1 MLEKNGWEMVK
12 CVCRPHKRRTSYEKP
27 NFLRQLQTC
36 LYKQWLSLVQS
47 PQSYII
53 VIVVPILTAL
63 ILYMIQA
70 AIYSE
75 SNLLTYVSKTSDEFV
90 VRSDLTNQSWPSCKT
105 IPKELIQKPCIDL
118 SVCLQYVEDNTE
130 LDRIYEMLNL
140 IIRRYQLENVRIYDN
155 CSTFYFDM
163 SDVLRDHDTI
173 VGITFNNDNMIQLIA
188 EAFGTNLKQSAIKS
202 ITGLVKLAYPKLN
215 LSLGATQ
222 NANDR
227 VITLYAPTMRY
238 SPTLTPATQFL
249 DGDINRNFFL
259 PIFKSIYEAFA
270 VIYQGAPADFE
281 LPYPEV
287 VSWPHKAYK
296 GFQPITM
303 LVGTLVTLSSI
314 ALLSLLS
321 SMLLSDLSHP
331 CSSLMT
337 FLGLSVP
344 ARILAWVII
353 SLPVTIL
360 SPTILYICGIIMGIP
375 LYSEYD
381 WTIGYAPL
389 LVFSLS
395 LIPTALIISVACSR
409 NIAYPALPTNN
420 PTATATY
427 IIGILALAA
436 TIILAPISSTVFKTN
451 EVHSTTDMLN
461 SLFKKPQES
470 KLPVVVTSYILRQIN
485 FAVGL
490 ACCSLGIID
499 AEKRNSLGLP
509 GDELW
514 WVVWDM
520 AWMTIASI
528 LIIGVKILI
537 ARRKSKACSCSCRNP
552 KVVEDDLKAM
562 LQKKQKGKTTSSS
575 RLRSTSSVHKISD
588 AAHQMF
594 EQSSGLGIQLEES
607 TSTQYISQAEPTRE
621 TYGHAPGVLDVLEAL
636 SDPLLIGDT
645 LVIKDLKKKYGD
657 FHALNGINF
666 CVRPGTCVCLNGIN
680 GSGKSTLMHCLVRLD
695 HLTSGEITFGRTI
708 GFVSQFN
715 TLWDNLN
722 AAQHLRLVLKAR
734 GLDTSMDNVRSYLHE
749 VGLHG
754 VEKRRVGQFSYG
766 MKRRTCLAMAL
777 CGQPALYILDEV
789 TSGVDPGS
797 KELIWGV
804 IQRQLQ
810 KQAGVLL
817 STHSIRECEVL
828 ASKIIVIG
836 AGKIAAIGSA
846 TELKQTH
853 PYGYSVLLE
862 AAKDATSDDL
872 RNLIQGTSLE
882 TRILETA
889 QNCASQRP
897 VPGDQPKVGSV
908 IVRRM
913 TDSITMVDLPKL
925 PQDFINTLYVH
936 LQQQPCIKTVAL
948 RSPSLEPIFNEYAA
962 LSARRENGMP
972 VSL

>member
-1 MLEKNGWEMVK
+1 MAK
-12 CVCRPHKRRTSYEKP
+12 CVCKPCKRRTSYERP
-27 NFLRQLQTC
+27 SFLRQLQTC
-36 LYKQWLSLVQS
+36 LYKQWLSLIQS

-63 ILYMIQA
+63 ILYLIQT
-70 AIYSE
+70 AIYAE
-75 SNLLTYVSKTSDEFV
+75 SNLLTYVSHTSDEFV
-90 VRSDLTNQSWPSCKT
+90 VRSDLSNQTWPSCKS

-118 SVCLQYVEDNTE
+118 AVCLQYVENATE
-130 LDRIYEMLNL
+130 LDRIYEVLNL
-140 IIRRYQLENVRIYDN
+140 IIRRYQLENVKMYED
-155 CSTFYFDM
+155 CSSFYFDM

-173 VGITFNNDNMIQLIA
+173 VGISFNNDNAIQTIA
-188 EAFGTNLKQSAIKS
+188 GAFGATLSQSMINMIVS
-202 ITGLVKLAYPKLN
+202 LVSSSYPGLD
-215 LSLGATQ
+215 LSLGSTQ
-222 NANDR
+222 NKNDR
-227 VITLYAPTMRY
+227 VISLYAPTMRY

-270 VIYQGAPADFE
+270 VIYQGEPVDFE

-314 ALLSLLS
+314 ALLSLLA

-353 SLPVTIL
+353 SLPVTLI
-360 SPTILYICGIIMGIP
+360 SPTILYICGLIMGIP
-375 LYSEYD
+375 LYSEYN
-381 WTIGYAPL
+381 WKIGYAPL
-389 LVFSLS
+389 LVFSFS
-395 LIPTALIISVACSR
+395 LIPTALIISVACSH

-427 IIGILALAA
+427 IIGILALTA
-436 TIILAPISSTVFKTN
+436 TIILAPISSTVFKTS
-451 EVHSTTDMLN
+451 EVHSTTDTLN
-461 SLFKKPQES
+461 SLFNKPQES
-470 KLPVVVTSYILRQIN
+470 KLPVVVTSYILRQLN

-499 AEKRNSLGLP
+499 EERRNTLGLP
-509 GDELW
+509 GEELW

-520 AWMTIASI
+520 VWMTLVAI
-528 LIIGVKILI
+528 LIIGAKILL
-537 ARRKSKACSCSCRNP
+537 ARQKSKACSCSCRNSRT
-552 KVVEDDLKAM
+552 VENDLKAM
-562 LQKKQKGKTTSSS
+562 LQKQQKGKTTSSS
-575 RLRSTSSVHKISD
+575 RLRSASSVHKISD

-594 EQSSGLGIQLEES
+594 EQSSGPNGIQLEES
-607 TSTQYISQAEPTRE
+607 TSTQYISQAEPIRE
-621 TYGHAPGVLDVLEAL
+621 MCGHAPGVLDVLEAL
-636 SDPLLIGDT
+636 SDPLLSDDI
-645 LVIKDLKKKYGD
+645 LVIKDLKKSYSD

-734 GLDTSMDNVRSYLHE
+734 GLDTSMENVRSYLHE

-836 AGKIAAIGSA
+836 AGKVAAIGSA
-846 TELKQTH
+846 TELKQSH

-862 AAKDATSDDL
+862 ATKDATSDDL
-872 RNLIQGTSLE
+872 RSIVQGTSLE
-882 TRILETA
+882 TRILEAA
-889 QNCASQRP
+889 QKCASQRP
-897 VPGDQPKVGSV
+897 VTGDQPKAGTVV
-908 IVRRM
+908 VRRM